1 MERPP
6 EHVLAAFGL
15 VGLRPVPLGS
25 SWEGGWRCGE
35 VVLSMVADHARAA
48 WSAKVRETL
57 FVDGVRLARPVRS
70 TDGRYVVAGWR
81 ADTFVAGTPEPRHDE
96 VVSAAVRLH
105 EATAKLE
112 RPRFLTQ
119 PPVAPWADV
128 DVFIA
133 ADRAAWEERPLH
145 SLPPGARVS
154 PGSADGQR
162 SIELINQ
169 LAALRRPT
177 KSPSQLVHGDLYG
190 TVLFAGTAAPGITDI
205 TPYWRPASWAA
216 GVVVV
221 DALSWGEADDGLIE
235 RWSPLPEWPQML
247 LRALMFR
254 LAVHALHPRS
264 TAAAFPGLARTA
276 ALVRLVLYDGRT
288 RGAPRLAGIRPI
300 HGEHPFGAQQLQLP
314 GGQMRGGATGRGDHP
329 MPRQVRRVG
338 AHDPANDA
346 RAGKPCGR
354 SDVAVGRHPTG
365 RDRGDQ
371 RAHGLDL
378 FVGDGR
384 HGYSCLSCLRIT
396 AAVSAG
402 RACATM

>member
-1 MERPP
+1 MTLDRPP
-6 EHVLAAFGL
+6 QHVLAAFGL
-15 VGLRPVPLGS
+15 SGVQPEPLGP

-57 FVDGVRLARPVRS
+57 FIDGVRLARPVRS

-81 ADTFVAGTPEPRHDE
+81 ADTYVAGTPEPRHDE

-112 RPRFLTQ
+112 RPRFLTR
-119 PPVAPWADV
+119 PPVAPWAEV

-133 ADRAAWEERPLH
+133 ADRSAWDERPMQWL
-145 SLPPGARVS
+145 SAGGRVTPGT
-154 PGSADGQR
+154 ADGEK
-162 SIELINQ
+162 SVELISQ
-169 LAALRRPT
+169 LAGLRRPT

-205 TPYWRPASWAA
+205 TPYWRPAAWAA

-235 RWSPLPEWPQML
+235 RWTPLPEFPQML

-276 ALVRLVLYDGRT
+276 ALVRLVL
-288 RGAPRLAGIRPI
+288 
-300 HGEHPFGAQQLQLP
+300 
-314 GGQMRGGATGRGDHP
+314 
-329 MPRQVRRVG
+329 
-338 AHDPANDA
+338 
-346 RAGKPCGR
+346 
-354 SDVAVGRHPTG
+354 
-365 RDRGDQ
+365 
-371 RAHGLDL
+371 
-378 FVGDGR
+378 
-384 HGYSCLSCLRIT
+384 
-396 AAVSAG
+396 
-402 RACATM
+402 

>member
-1 MERPP
+1 M
-6 EHVLAAFGL
+6 AAFGL
-15 VGLRPVPLGS
+15 AGVRPVPLGS

-57 FVDGVRLARPVRS
+57 FADGIRLARPVRS

-119 PPVAPWADV
+119 PPVAPWSDV

-133 ADRAAWEERPLH
+133 ADRAAWEDRPLH
-145 SLPPGARVS
+145 TLPAGARVA
-154 PGSADGQR
+154 PGTVDGQK
-162 SIELINQ
+162 SVELLNQ
-169 LAALRRPT
+169 LASLRTPT
-177 KSPSQLVHGDLYG
+177 RSPSQLVHGDLYG

-221 DALSWGEADDGLIE
+221 DALAWGEADDGLVE
-235 RWSPLPEWPQML
+235 RWSALPEWPQML

-276 ALVRLVLYDGRT
+276 ALVRL
-288 RGAPRLAGIRPI
+288 
-300 HGEHPFGAQQLQLP
+300 
-314 GGQMRGGATGRGDHP
+314 
-329 MPRQVRRVG
+329 
-338 AHDPANDA
+338 
-346 RAGKPCGR
+346 
-354 SDVAVGRHPTG
+354 AV
-365 RDRGDQ
+365 
-371 RAHGLDL
+371 
-378 FVGDGR
+378 
-384 HGYSCLSCLRIT
+384 
-396 AAVSAG
+396 
-402 RACATM
+402 

>member
-1 MERPP
+1 M
-6 EHVLAAFGL
+6 AAFGL
-15 VGLRPVPLGS
+15 AGVRPAPLGP

-57 FVDGVRLARPVRS
+57 FADGIRLARPVRS

-81 ADTFVAGTPEPRHDE
+81 ADTFVAGAPEPRHDE

-119 PPVAPWADV
+119 PPVAPWSDV

-145 SLPPGARVS
+145 ALPPGARVA
-154 PGSADGQR
+154 PGTADGEK
-162 SIELINQ
+162 SVELINQ

-205 TPYWRPASWAA
+205 TPYWRPPAWAA

-221 DALSWGEADDGLIE
+221 DALSWGGADDGLVE
-235 RWSPLPEWPQML
+235 RWAPLPEWPQML

-254 LAVHALHPRS
+254 LAVHALHPRA

-276 ALVRLVLYDGRT
+276 ALVRLAL
-288 RGAPRLAGIRPI
+288 
-300 HGEHPFGAQQLQLP
+300 
-314 GGQMRGGATGRGDHP
+314 
-329 MPRQVRRVG
+329 
-338 AHDPANDA
+338 
-346 RAGKPCGR
+346 
-354 SDVAVGRHPTG
+354 
-365 RDRGDQ
+365 
-371 RAHGLDL
+371 
-378 FVGDGR
+378 
-384 HGYSCLSCLRIT
+384 
-396 AAVSAG
+396 
-402 RACATM
+402 